1 MSRSSAIAVV
11 GHNGCVASV
20 GTSERLRG
28 DLVDL
33 LHRAGDLP
41 EFSRRAARIVRR
53 SVPFDGVCL
62 VTLDPATALPTSE
75 LTENGL
81 PAEALPRMARI
92 EVDGEDV
99 NTFREMLRSGRQV
112 AILSEATQGEL
123 DISVRHRELRS
134 PNGFGDELRCV
145 LASDGAVWGG
155 FTLLRGEDH
164 APFTPA
170 EAGLVASLS
179 PHLAEGV
186 RRTVLLTALSAR
198 LADEAGQAGLVL
210 LADDDS
216 VVSTDASGAAWLTE
230 LTGGGRGG
238 YVTGPIAAV
247 ASRARAAHRDRLLAR
262 ARVPLPSGAW
272 VVIRASVLAGEAE
285 RKTAV
290 TIEPARAHD
299 LAPLVADAYEF
310 TERERAVTQLVA
322 QGLATAAISRRLQI
336 STWTVQDHL
345 KSIFEKVGVN
355 TRGELVARL
364 FFDHYAPRLSAAVPP
379 GSDGWFDLDSPEA
392 GSTGPEKPRLTAVG
406 DAP

>member
-1 MSRSSAIAVV
+1 MSA
-11 GHNGCVASV
+11 GHPRIVMGQNGCVAPL
-20 GTSERLRG
+20 GTSTRLRG
-28 DLVDL
+28 DLVDV
-33 LHRAGDLP
+33 LHRAGDLR

-92 EVDGEDV
+92 EVDGKDV
-99 NTFREMLRSGRQV
+99 NTFREMLRSGHHV
-112 AILSEATQGEL
+112 ATLSEATRGEL
-123 DISVRHRELRS
+123 DLSVRHRELRS
-134 PNGFGDELRCV
+134 PNGFGDELRSV

-164 APFTPA
+164 ARFTPEEA
-170 EAGLVASLS
+170 ELVASLS
-179 PHLAEGV
+179 RHLAEGV

-198 LADEAGQAGLVL
+198 PADDAGQAGLVL

-216 VVSTDASGAAWLTE
+216 VVSTDSAGAAWLTE
-230 LTGGGRGG
+230 LTDGGRSG

-272 VVIRASVLAGEAE
+272 VVIRASLLAGDDEP
-285 RKTAV
+285 KTAV
-290 TIEPARAHD
+290 TIEPARTHD
-299 LAPLVADAYEF
+299 LAPLVADAYQF

-364 FFDHYAPRLSAAVPP
+364 FFDHYAPRLSAAIPP
-379 GSDGWFDLDSPEA
+379 GSDGWFDLDHPQA
-392 GSTGPEKPRLTAVG
+392 DSTGA
-406 DAP
+406 